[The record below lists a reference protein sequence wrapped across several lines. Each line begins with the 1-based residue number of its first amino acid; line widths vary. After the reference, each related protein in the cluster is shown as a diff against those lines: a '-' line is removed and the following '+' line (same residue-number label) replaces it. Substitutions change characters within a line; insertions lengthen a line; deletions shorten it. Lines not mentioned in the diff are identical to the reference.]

1 MTLER
6 VIALIEVIELNLLV
20 NKMQSRD
27 KKKYSIKAKKRNANI
42 YSVIVSKATIVYL
55 GIK

>member
-6 VIALIEVIELNLLV
+6 VIALIEVIELKLLV
-20 NKMQSRD
+20 YKMQSRD
-27 KKKYSIKAKKRNANI
+27 KKHCIKAKKRNANI
-42 YSVIVSKATIVYL
+42 YSMIVSKAAIVYL

>member
-6 VIALIEVIELNLLV
+6 VIALIEVIELKLLV

-42 YSVIVSKATIVYL
+42 YSIIVSKAAIVYL

>member
-6 VIALIEVIELNLLV
+6 VIALIEVIELKLLV

>member
-6 VIALIEVIELNLLV
+6 VIALIEVIELKLLV
-20 NKMQSRD
+20 YKMQNRD

-42 YSVIVSKATIVYL
+42 YSMIVSKAAIVYL

>member
-6 VIALIEVIELNLLV
+6 VIALIEVIELKLLV
-20 NKMQSRD
+20 YKMQNRD

-42 YSVIVSKATIVYL
+42 YSMIVSKATIVYL